1 MIYALGVYTGY
12 GPKTMPGIRE
22 AIEQRRWQEADTEIA
37 RVSKVLD
44 NEAALIDSAA
54 TDLDAL
60 AK

>member
-1 MIYALGVYTGY
+1 MIYAPGIYTGY

-22 AIEQRRWQEADTEIA
+22 AIEQRRWQEADAEIE
-37 RVSKVLD
+37 RVSKVLQ

-54 TDLDAL
+54 GDLDTL